1 MKPEHHHHR
10 HHHQNEKG
18 NVNNNINKG
27 QKITNSTFSTK
38 VKSYFPSEERARD
51 LSLCKATK
59 KTDARKAKRSEQVPH

>member
-1 MKPEHHHHR
+1 MKPEHHH

-38 VKSYFPSEERARD
+38 VKSYFPSEERERE
-51 LSLCKATK
+51 
-59 KTDARKAKRSEQVPH
+59 REREREI

>member
-1 MKPEHHHHR
+1 MKPEHHHLY
-10 HHHQNEKG
+10 HQNEKG

-38 VKSYFPSEERARD
+38 VKSYFQRDRERERD

-59 KTDARKAKRSEQVPH
+59 QTGARKAKRSEQVPH